1 MFTSCS
7 VTVSVAVWLWFGPI
21 VPRQQISS
29 SRRDTSL
36 WGSRVAPL
44 TNPLWGKPCKR
55 IPPGPAHAVRCYLLW
70 MVPRSPPR
78 SWWWSWARPPSPSRT
93 HPRWTT
99 RSPPVRYSLISFFFW
114 SGVPFSSTSSSSS
127 ELRHKLYIFIYF
139 KSWQWSLRCCF
150 QTLTTQKYNWDLIFY
165 SSMIHLI
172 FNNYK

>member
-99 RSPPVRYSLISFFFW
+99 RSPPSGTLW
-114 SGVPFSSTSSSSS
+114 SASSSGPESRS
-127 ELRHKLYIFIYF
+127 AARPARPLNWDTGTDTSYIYLYIS
-139 KSWQWSLRCCF
+139 KVDS
-150 QTLTTQKYNWDLIFY
+150 DP
-165 SSMIHLI
+165 
-172 FNNYK
+172 